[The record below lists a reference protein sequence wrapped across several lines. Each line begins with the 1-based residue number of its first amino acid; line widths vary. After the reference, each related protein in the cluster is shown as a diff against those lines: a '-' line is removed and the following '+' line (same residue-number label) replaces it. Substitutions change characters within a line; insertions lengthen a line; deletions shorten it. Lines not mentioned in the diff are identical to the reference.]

1 MPGRYG
7 TTHLPLMS
15 RLRFSWCSSPYALMA
30 CTRTLTFEKQA
41 ESTRVIWR
49 FHIFVGI
56 LVEEFLFDCL
66 EDGSNKFLGN
76 ICNKLLPTRR
86 HLRINLS
93 ELFCMKHEP
102 KGACECSVR
111 LMFKIGQE
119 TSEIPRGFPQLIQ
132 AYICLY
138 TIASGQIL
146 YNSWFTD
153 YHTLRCYIPHANKR
167 AVK

>member
-1 MPGRYG
+1 
-7 TTHLPLMS
+7 
-15 RLRFSWCSSPYALMA
+15 MA
-30 CTRTLTFEKQA
+30 CTGTLTFEKQA

-56 LVEEFLFDCL
+56 AVEEFLFDCL
-66 EDGSNKFLGN
+66 EDGSNKLLGN
-76 ICNKLLPTRR
+76 IGNKLLPTWR

-102 KGACECSVR
+102 KGAWECSVR

-132 AYICLY
+132 AYACTQSLPARSF
-138 TIASGQIL
+138 TIHDSLIIVLFDATYPVQTNAPL
-146 YNSWFTD
+146 RQNDKNVTD
-153 YHTLRCYIPHANKR
+153 IIEAVSKERERERERTL
-167 AVK
+167 